1 MIVTYEVKNDVAIV
15 TLNRPEL
22 SNALTVEMRELLG
35 NYFEQAG
42 RDSCVRCV
50 LLQANGSSFCASGD
64 VKKNGELHP
73 SK

>member
-1 MIVTYEVKNDVAIV
+1 MIVLYEVKNDVAIV

-42 RDSCVRCV
+42 RDSSV
-50 LLQANGSSFCASGD
+50 LLFVQAVMSKKWETSPPQV
-64 VKKNGELHP
+64 VKNC
-73 SK
+73 